1 MFTLSCHIFILGKLV
16 YATLDCVMDFPGDS
30 VVKNLPTK
38 AGDTGSVPGSERSF
52 GEGDSNPLQYSLPE
66 KSHGQ
71 RSLFFYSSWGCKRIR
86 NDLATK
92 QQDYIILQSMY

>member
-38 AGDTGSVPGSERSF
+38 AGDMGSVPGLERSL
-52 GEGDSNPLQYSLPE
+52 EGGHGNSFQYSCLEYPMDRGAWRATV
-66 KSHGQ
+66 HGVT
-71 RSLFFYSSWGCKRIR
+71 KR
-86 NDLATK
+86 LA
-92 QQDYIILQSMY
+92 